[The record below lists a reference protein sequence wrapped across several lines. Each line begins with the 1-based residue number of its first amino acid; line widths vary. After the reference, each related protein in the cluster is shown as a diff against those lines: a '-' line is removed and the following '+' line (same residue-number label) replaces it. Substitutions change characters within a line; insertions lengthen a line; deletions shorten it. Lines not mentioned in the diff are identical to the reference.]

1 MTRIRIWN
9 SDQDVD
15 QDQGKDQFQNQDQNK
30 CQEEDLKSGSRT
42 GQGLNK
48 VPFKGR
54 KWVRKSKPPIYA

>member
-42 GQGLNK
+42 GQG
-48 VPFKGR
+48 
-54 KWVRKSKPPIYA
+54 